1 MRQILPDLTEQ
12 EALEAMAI
20 LEQYQRQ
27 MAAMLEQLEAML
39 EKQGATH
46 H

>member
-27 MAAMLEQLEAML
+27 MLAMLAQLEAML
-39 EKQGATH
+39 EKQDATH